1 MKKTF
6 FCFFVAFIALSVPFF
21 AQSVGS
27 EEVSRT
33 IAVRVPSAVNF
44 GDDAE
49 EKWILPFLQSVI
61 TTNFQKY
68 SGLNVLDE
76 QHINDIL
83 EMQKRAESGEYSDEG
98 ADLRG
103 QLLNAGLTVTG
114 SVVKKSDD
122 FALSFNITDTKT
134 GESRASSVKNCDF
147 EELKS
152 GKAAN
157 SISFELMTGFGIAL
171 GDDVRAELT
180 GNVIMTRE
188 MESQADKAKGIV
200 AAKDG
205 SNFEA
210 MRYYIQS
217 QKKDGRNV
225 DVSERMVN
233 IATVISNS
241 SSFNATGKELIK
253 MRREWDDL
261 LHDFAS
267 LLAENQIQL
276 TLVYY
281 TNVQERDDLMSSS
294 DYDNETMPYSVSAP
308 TLEQIVEY
316 NNGKVVEELQKALA
330 KIPQSKNWGDKI
342 NGFPWSY
349 ADDFGEGNWLKKA
362 VNGETEDFSFMVQL
376 INAETDAIIAQK
388 NVAYRVQYSKNFG
401 DAVITAKG
409 KFADSKKA
417 EWKLVFDGV
426 PLESTETNALSVN
439 VVSADGKNVPVM
451 PADLYEKKTATLAA
465 IQNEQRKAQA
475 EKKRKKEKAELK
487 AANALFYR
495 GSTKSLYLEITD
507 TMKGRLYPV
516 KEEYSIVGTFE
527 IKKWLSIGGDIS
539 FLSGKVGHVAW
550 NGGTLEGVDSEKVIT
565 YMANL
570 RLDAGY
576 PIWLFY
582 PHAFLGV
589 GGFNLSLDS
598 NSMKGISFETGL
610 GLDLC
615 VKNHFVIGVLMK
627 TINLNKDCYEAYG
640 VNLGW
645 RF

>member
-1 MKKTF
+1 M
-6 FCFFVAFIALSVPFF
+6 
-21 AQSVGS
+21 
-27 EEVSRT
+27 
-33 IAVRVPSAVNF
+33 
-44 GDDAE
+44 
-49 EKWILPFLQSVI
+49 
-61 TTNFQKY
+61 
-68 SGLNVLDE
+68 
-76 QHINDIL
+76 
-83 EMQKRAESGEYSDEG
+83 
-98 ADLRG
+98 
-103 QLLNAGLTVTG
+103 
-114 SVVKKSDD
+114 
-122 FALSFNITDTKT
+122 
-134 GESRASSVKNCDF
+134 KNCDF

-217 QKKDGRNV
+217 QKKDGMNV

-253 MRREWDDL
+253 MRREWDEL

-316 NNGKVVEELQKALA
+316 NNGKVVEELRKALA

-349 ADDFGEGNWLKKA
+349 SDDFGEGNWLKKA
-362 VNGETEDFSFMVQL
+362 VNSETENFSFTVQL
-376 INAETDAIIAQK
+376 INAETDAVIAQK

-401 DAVITAKG
+401 DAVITAKDVP
-409 KFADSKKA
+409 ADSKKA
-417 EWKLVFDGV
+417 DWKLVFDGV

-451 PADLYEKKTATLAA
+451 PADLYEKKTTALAA
-465 IQNEQRKAQA
+465 IQREQRRA
-475 EKKRKKEKAELK
+475 EESEKRKQKNAELK
-487 AANALFYR
+487 AANAVYYR
-495 GSTKSLYLEITD
+495 GTQKSLYLEILMSHAMFDGTKSAVD
-507 TMKGRLYPV
+507 YGASLVGMIEANKWFSFGADLNYLLGNASKNNFSAEYNNGTFFITNRAEEKDFSLFSANARVEFGYPV
-516 KEEYSIVGTFE
+516 F
-527 IKKWLSIGGDIS
+527 W
-539 FLSGKVGHVAW
+539 
-550 NGGTLEGVDSEKVIT
+550 
-565 YMANL
+565 
-570 RLDAGY
+570 
-576 PIWLFY
+576 FY
-582 PHAFLGV
+582 PHVFA
-589 GGFNLSLDS
+589 
-598 NSMKGISFETGL
+598 GL
-610 GLDLC
+610 GFYNATLDGSS
-615 VKNHFVIGVLMK
+615 KNGFSLEYGVALDYCIRNHGVLGCSWK
-627 TINLNKDCYEAYG
+627 GLSSIGNINVFGIYF
-640 VNLGW
+640 GW